1 VKVLVTGTGGFIG
14 GHVARHLAA
23 AGHDVLGLDRR
34 PQDPVRDAQVRQL
47 DLLDAAATRAVFQEF
62 APDVVLHLAARTDL
76 DEEKDISA
84 YRDNIDAVR
93 NVVAAIRAQPSVQR
107 WVCTSSQ
114 LVCRIGYTPTHD
126 EDYAPNTLYGQ
137 SKVLT
142 EQICRSSEAD
152 GVPWTIVR
160 PTTIWGPNMNP
171 HYLRFFAL
179 IRDGRYFHI
188 GRSPL
193 RKSYGYVGNT
203 VAQYAR
209 LATIPI
215 KQVQGRTLYLADYEP
230 IDLRLWAEGFRA
242 ALGAPPIRQ
251 APVWLARTAA
261 LAGDVIKKSIWRG
274 FPFTSFRLRNVL
286 TEYQFDLSATAA
298 VCGPLPYSTED
309 GISETTAWLRN
320 IWSGP
325 SNETAGSLSETR
337 QHANARN

>member
-1 VKVLVTGTGGFIG
+1 MKVLVTGSGGFIG
-14 GHVARHLAA
+14 RHVTRHLAA
-23 AGHDVLGLDRR
+23 AGHTVLALDRR
-34 PQDPVRDAQVRQL
+34 PQDPLPRAQNRQL
-47 DLLDAAATRAVFQEF
+47 DLLDAAATRAVFYEF
-62 APDVVLHLAARTDL
+62 APEVVLHLAARTDL
-76 DEEKDISA
+76 DEEKDITG

-107 WVCTSSQ
+107 WICTSSQ
-114 LVCRIGYTPTHD
+114 LVCRIGYTPSHD

-142 EQICRSSEAD
+142 EQICRSE
-152 GVPWTIVR
+152 GHNVPWTIVR

-171 HYLRFFAL
+171 HYLRFFEM

-203 VAQYAR
+203 VAQYVR
-209 LATIPI
+209 LATAPI
-215 KQVQGRTLYLADYEP
+215 EQVQGKTLYLADYEP

-242 ALGAPPIRQ
+242 ALGAPRIRQ
-251 APVWLARTAA
+251 APEWLARIAA
-261 LAGDVIKKSIWRG
+261 LMGDVLKNSIWRG

-286 TEYQFDLSATAA
+286 TEYQVDLSGTAE

-309 GISETTAWLRN
+309 GIRETTAWLRSV
-320 IWSGP
+320 WSAH
-325 SNETAGSLSETR
+325 SNEMAVSIPESR
-337 QHANARN
+337 QHGSART